1 MELSGVRKDYIV
13 IKNMKHIKINI
24 ENIAECQYNINN
36 RNSNMKANLMISP
49 IMQRQQL
56 NSCNIMKKCIY
67 RGHTTE
73 GKTLRHRYLWG
84 VNN

>member
-24 ENIAECQYNINN
+24 ENVAECQYNINN
-36 RNSNMKANLMISP
+36 GFSNTKANLMTSP

-56 NSCNIMKKCIY
+56 
-67 RGHTTE
+67 
-73 GKTLRHRYLWG
+73 
-84 VNN
+84 